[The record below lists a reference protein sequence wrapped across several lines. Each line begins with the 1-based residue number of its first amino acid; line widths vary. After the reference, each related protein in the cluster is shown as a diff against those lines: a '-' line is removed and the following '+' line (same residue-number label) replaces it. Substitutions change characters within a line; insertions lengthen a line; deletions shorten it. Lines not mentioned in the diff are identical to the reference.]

1 MKLPSASS
9 TRNHS
14 CILQEE
20 AEEALKFQRNLHC
33 NPHKKERKKKDTPF
47 LTKQTKKDLLQT
59 SDSEKKQ
66 ISNKKRRKT

>member
-20 AEEALKFQRNLHC
+20 AEEALKFQRNLPC
-33 NPHKKERKKKDTPF
+33 NPHKKERKKKRYPF
-47 LTKQTKKDLLQT
+47 LNQTD
-59 SDSEKKQ
+59 
-66 ISNKKRRKT
+66 KKRSSANIR